1 MYRRQAWFPRPL
13 RYEDGGFRRE
23 WLGGVT
29 VGVLLVPQAMAYAL
43 LAGVDPIYGLYA
55 SLVPLLVYSLF
66 SSCPQVSVGPTALAS
81 LVTLGAL
88 AGLAEPFTP
97 QYLMLAIALAGL
109 TGLIQLLFGLF
120 KFGVIV
126 TLLSRPVISGFVSA
140 AAVLIMLSQLKT
152 LFGIDMPRAS
162 YLIGTLQNF
171 FNHLS
176 GIHWIT
182 AAISAGSLA
191 FLLLLRRFLPR
202 WPGTLLLVA
211 LATFFSFLFNWE
223 ALGVQL
229 VGDLPRGLPQFVLPQ
244 IDAFPQT
251 TEIPGSI
258 QGTEGDVLG
267 RSVWITLLP
276 AALILAMLSFV
287 ETVSIA
293 KTYEERHAYYR
304 ARPNRELIALGLSKL
319 AGSFFQAIPTSA
331 SFSRSAVAHRQ
342 GVTTFRAHL
351 LTLVVVVLALFV
363 LTDLFAHLPLA
374 SLSVIIV
381 LSVEKLFNLAEI
393 KRLWHLDRK
402 DWFSLIVT
410 LVLTLLGGLQLGIG
424 AGVLVSLGRVMMRS
438 ARPHLA
444 ELGCL
449 PGTTEYRNVKRY
461 DRLLIDPN
469 ILVVRFDAELFFGNA
484 DYFRDELEKL
494 IEKRSPAPKAVV
506 IDAHTINDLD
516 STGIY
521 VLEQLHERLL
531 SDNIA
536 LYFCGA
542 IGPVRD
548 QLFASGLMD
557 RFGRDHYFNT
567 VQRAV
572 SKING
577 DLPDAGDRPALQ
589 HS

>member
-1 MYRRQAWFPRPL
+1 MLRKQAWFPRPL
-13 RYEDGGFRRE
+13 RYDEGGFRRE

-43 LAGVDPIYGLYA
+43 LAGVDPIFGLYA
-55 SLVPLLVYSLF
+55 SLVPLLIYSLF

-81 LVTLGAL
+81 LVTLGAIS
-88 AGLAEPFTP
+88 GLAKTFTAD
-97 QYLMLAIALAGL
+97 YLALAIALAGL
-109 TGLIQLLFGLF
+109 TGLIQLLFGIFRL
-120 KFGVIV
+120 GVLV

-140 AAVLIMLSQLKT
+140 AAILIMLSQLKT
-152 LFGIDMPRAS
+152 LFGMDMPRAS
-162 YLIGTLQNF
+162 YLVGTLKNF
-171 FNHLS
+171 ITHL
-176 GIHWIT
+176 GEIHWLT
-182 AAISAGSLA
+182 ASISMGSLV
-191 FLLLLRRFLPR
+191 FMITLRRVLPK
-202 WPGTLLLVA
+202 WPGTLLLVFV
-211 LATFFSFLFNWE
+211 ATLITWAFDWSS
-223 ALGVQL
+223 LGVEV
-229 VGDLPRGLPQFVLPQ
+229 VGALPRGLPKFGLPQ
-244 IDAFPQT
+244 VDA
-251 TEIPGSI
+251 SAW
-258 QGTEGDVLG
+258 V
-267 RSVWITLLP
+267 SLLP
-276 AALILAMLSFV
+276 AAFILAMLSFV

-304 ARPNRELIALGLSKL
+304 AQPNRELVALGLSKL

-331 SFSRSAVAHRQ
+331 SFSRSAIADKQ

-351 LTLVVVVLALFV
+351 MSLVVVVLALFV
-363 LTDLFAHLPLA
+363 LTDLFAYLPLA

-402 DWFSLIVT
+402 DWFSLVTT
-410 LVLTLLGGLQLGIG
+410 LVFTLLGGLQWGIG
-424 AGVLVSLGRVMMRS
+424 AGVLVSLGRVMMRT

-449 PGTTEYRNVKRY
+449 PESNEYRNIERY
-461 DRLLIDPN
+461 DNLKVDPN

-484 DYFRDELEKL
+484 DYFRDELERL
-494 IEKRSPAPKAVV
+494 IHKRGEAPQAIV

-521 VLEQLHERLL
+521 VLEQLHERLSADGIGLYL
-531 SDNIA
+531 S
-536 LYFCGA
+536 GA

-577 DLPDAGDRPALQ
+577 DLPEAGDRPALQ